1 MRSLLNIMLPKPA
14 SEDDAV
20 SAKDWNLILD
30 AIKRIISE
38 IRSITPDSSADIAV
52 KRSKNGFV
60 SVFRRRLQGGGGS
73 VATIPPP
80 WTPDFFT
87 TGTAPSLVYK
97 CRFNLGT
104 VNNVAASNW
113 NAEHVLPSAVDE
125 FKFVVLTIT
134 SANGKVSGVAIS
146 VDAASPATDEVS
158 KDVPPGTHKILL
170 GAIGRSSAKMIVVK
184 NLQMAGVEVF
194 RETKS
199 APAVGAEP
207 FSRWWRWEYS
217 TVG

>member
-1 MRSLLNIMLPKPA
+1 MRTLQGIKIPDRVSVGDEVKA
-14 SEDDAV
+14 EDHNAVLAALQDIIKLAV
-20 SAKDWNLILD
+20 SAK
-30 AIKRIISE
+30 
-38 IRSITPDSSADIAV
+38 TQSSADIGVA
-52 KRSKNGFV
+52 RSEAGGQTLFIKKI
-60 SVFRRRLQGGGGS
+60 SRGGGS

-80 WTPDFFT
+80 WTPSFFT
-87 TGTAPSLVYK
+87 TGTEPSLVYK

-113 NAEHVLPSAVDE
+113 NAEHVLPSAEDT

-146 VDAASPATDEVS
+146 VDAASPATDAVS
-158 KDVPPGTHKILL
+158 KDVPPGTQKILL
-170 GAIGRSSAKMIVVK
+170 GAIGRSSAKMILVK

-217 TVG
+217 TV